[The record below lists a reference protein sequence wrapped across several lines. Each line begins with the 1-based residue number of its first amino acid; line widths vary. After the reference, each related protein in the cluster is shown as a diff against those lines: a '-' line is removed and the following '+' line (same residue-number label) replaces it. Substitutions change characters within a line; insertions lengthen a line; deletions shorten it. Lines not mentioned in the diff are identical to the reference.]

1 MDRIALRQQLPDLAE
16 GEYKKFSQALV
27 PTNKNVMLGVKL
39 PLLRKLAAEIA
50 RGDWRAFLDS
60 YEEVAGEECLFEEL
74 MIRGMVIN
82 RAQMELD
89 ERLERVKEFVPGIDN
104 WSVCDS
110 FCTGAKWVSRVKAPV
125 WEFLQPYLSSR
136 QAFEIRYGVIML
148 LAHFLDAEYISGV
161 LAALDAIACV
171 RRGHDAPEPEHLY
184 YVEMAVAWC
193 LATAAA
199 KCNRE
204 TLAYLQHSSLSGSVL
219 KKTAQKMRDSY
230 RISPED
236 KIFITELIRQKSIN

>member
-1 MDRIALRQQLPDLAE
+1 MDSIVVRQKLSELAE
-16 GEYKKFSQALV
+16 GEYKKFSQALI

-50 RGDWRAFLDS
+50 RGDWREFLDS
-60 YEEVAGEECLFEEL
+60 YEGIAEEGLFFEEL

-82 RAQMELD
+82 RARMELD
-89 ERLERVKEFVPGIDN
+89 ERFERIKEFVPRIDN

-110 FCTGAKWVSRVKAPV
+110 FCCGAKWVNRAKDPV
-125 WEFLQPYLSSR
+125 WEFLQPYLRSGKE
-136 QAFEIRYGVIML
+136 FEIRYGVIML
-148 LAHFLDAEYISGV
+148 LAHFLDTEYISGV
-161 LAALDAIACV
+161 LAALDNIACV
-171 RRGHDAPEPEHLY
+171 RRGGDVSGLEHVY

-193 LATAAA
+193 IATAAA
-199 KCNRE
+199 KCNGE
-204 TLAYLQHSSLSGSVL
+204 TLAYLKDSSLNGSVL

-236 KIFITELIRQKSIN
+236 KMFITELIKQKSIN